1 MKIQELLASEETI
14 DLVDDKEK
22 GLGRVKVR
30 TFSSHFRHIFVTF
43 SSHFVTFSSHFV
55 ASWSDFVAV

>member
-43 SSHFVTFSSHFV
+43 RHIFVTFRGFLV
-55 ASWSDFVAV
+55 